1 MGKKTITT
9 NLSQSGIKNMIR
21 ELEKYKAELTYKT
34 QLFVEKLAEC
44 GVEIAR
50 VKIAD
55 YDAIFTGELIESI
68 HKDYVSA
75 QKYGAVFAVVA
86 SSSHAV
92 FVELGT
98 GQMGLDTPYPYTLP
112 QGISWDYVSGKTVRQ
127 NPVTGRYYWFYP
139 GKDGVWHYT
148 EGLPSRPFMYE
159 TSMELTREVVKIAKE
174 VFK

>member
-1 MGKKTITT
+1 MAKKVFKS

-34 QLFVEKLAEC
+34 QLFVEKLAER

-50 VKIAD
+50 VNIAD

-68 HKDYVSA
+68 HKEYVSA

-86 SSSHAV
+86 SSNHAV
-92 FVELGT
+92 FVEFGT
-98 GQMGLDTPYPYTLP
+98 GQRGIDTPYPYSLP
-112 QGISWDYVSGKTVRQ
+112 QGISWDYASGKTVRQ

-139 GKDGVWHYT
+139 GTDGVWHYT
-148 EGLPSRPFMYE
+148 EGLPARPYMYE
-159 TSMELTREVVKIAKE
+159 TSMELVSVVTEVAKE
-174 VFK
+174 VFR